1 MRAPGTMGN
10 QDIGDAARNV
20 TDKVS
25 EAASQAKDYVANAAG
40 QAKEK
45 ASEYGRMAS
54 QKIDQGRISTASGLE
69 SAASSMRS
77 AAQSGG
83 QAITQFA
90 NTAADRLQS
99 SAVYVREH
107 SVGEMFGDVEE
118 VVRRNPGPSLIAA
131 AAVGFL
137 LGAALRRD

>member
-1 MRAPGTMGN
+1 M
-10 QDIGDAARNV
+10 QEVGDAARNV

-25 EAASQAKDYVANAAG
+25 DAASQAKDYVANAAG

-45 ASEYGRMAS
+45 MSEYGRVAS
-54 QKIDQGRISTASGLE
+54 EKIDQGRMSTASGLE
-69 SAASSMRS
+69 SAASSMRT
-77 AAQSGG
+77 AAQSSG
-83 QAITQFA
+83 QAISEFG
-90 NTAADRLQS
+90 NTAAERLQS
-99 SAVYVREH
+99 TAMYVREH
-107 SVGEMFGDVEE
+107 SVGQMFGDVEE